1 MEEKQQNKMNNL
13 KNFINQFDKVA
24 VAFSGGVDS
33 TFLLKICSDLLDE
46 NCIAITL
53 NTPAHTIKE
62 IEQSK
67 KFTDS
72 LNIPHLIIDIDV
84 NEIPEFNDNTKMR
97 CYYCKKYMFSK
108 IKDMAGL
115 ENISHVFD
123 GSNYDD
129 VKDYRPGMKAIKELE
144 VVSPLIHAKLCKK
157 EIRKISKQMNLSSW
171 DKPANPCLASRIPYG
186 DKITKTKLKQ
196 IEKAE
201 IILHS
206 MGFENARVR
215 HHNTLARIEVE
226 NDKISLIINNKS
238 EIIRKFK
245 DIGFSYITLDL
256 QGYRMGSLNEVL

>member
-1 MEEKQQNKMNNL
+1 VEEKQNSKITDL
-13 KNFINQFDKVA
+13 KDFIGRFDKVA

-33 TFLLKICSDLLDE
+33 TFLLKICSDLLGE

-62 IEQSK
+62 IELSK
-67 KFTDS
+67 KFTES
-72 LNIPHLIIDIDV
+72 LNISHQIIDIDV
-84 NEIPEFNDNTKMR
+84 NDIPEFNDNTKMR
-97 CYYCKKYMFSK
+97 CYNCKKYMFSK
-108 IKDMAGL
+108 IKDIARL
-115 ENISHVFD
+115 VNISHIFD

-129 VKDYRPGMKAIKELE
+129 VNDYRPGMKAIKELD
-144 VVSPLIHAKLCKK
+144 VISPLIHAKLSKT
-157 EIRKISKQMNLSSW
+157 EIRIISKQMNLSSW

-186 DKITKTKLKQ
+186 NKITKTKLKQ

-206 MGFENARVR
+206 MGFENVRVR

-226 NDKISLIINNKS
+226 NDKISLVINNKS
-238 EIIRKFK
+238 DIIRKFK
-245 DIGFSYITLDL
+245 DIGYNYVTLDL